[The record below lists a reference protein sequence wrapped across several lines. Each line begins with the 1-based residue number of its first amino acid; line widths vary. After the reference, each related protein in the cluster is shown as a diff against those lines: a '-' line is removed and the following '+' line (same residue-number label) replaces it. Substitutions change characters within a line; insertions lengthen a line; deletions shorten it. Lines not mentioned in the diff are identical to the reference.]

1 MSYFSDS
8 FEGASL
14 GPALQKYRYDGAV
27 MWTVPLEM
35 TLGGPEEAGSI
46 YTPGTSGDFF
56 IVGQKRLQFGN
67 YDAYVARYDTEGSQR
82 WLKTFGGINAAEKAL
97 TAVADI
103 GSDVVYV
110 TGVISA
116 TSREWQ
122 RIGGIAAGCTCAAQQ
137 QLTPRLPVVSPA

>member
-8 FEGASL
+8 FEGQSL
-14 GPALQKYRYDGAV
+14 GPALQKFRYDGAL

-56 IVGQKRLQFGN
+56 IVGSKRQQFGN

-82 WLKTFGGINAAEKAL
+82 WLKTFGSITAAEKAL
-97 TAVADI
+97 SATADI

-122 RIGGIAAGCTCAAQQ
+122 YMMGSHAVLRC
-137 QLTPRLPVVSPA
+137 LPP